1 MTHSDSDKA
10 ARYMQSLDNARC
22 TGQWHEVPEL
32 ARKVAKHAPHRKTL
46 ALVARSEATISCTE
60 VSKLNATLAPLIK
73 PLQDVIEKDK
83 AFPEDVFQATACLG
97 WIYWL
102 LQEHKSAAATL
113 DVDPHVA
120 ISSSSSTSAVSS
132 PQWVLVCASKQAY
145 IRGFSLEKLGDF
157 MTAAR
162 AYQSGLS
169 FLLVSSPPN
178 NSLASKPQ
186 EFRLWTERLL
196 CRFVSRHTRH
206 GPIVTTAEFDQ
217 LLLVFHLWG
226 FLFNYQPTDQQLK
239 SSLPLRTP
247 PPDFQLGLEVEFS
260 RWDMWM
266 AYYETLSQILRL
278 DFIYSPTYTDS
289 SPHIIPSGEELTDD
303 EYLAARLKQR
313 TELKS
318 VEAKIEGKL
327 LVETSFPKAN
337 IRNDRVEKW
346 VDAVMENWRL
356 LCGDNWNDAEL
367 GAGGKNAIARGV
379 LDILYR
385 AATKTF
391 HSTQILRHLFI
402 VHAYTAE
409 FNLAMKALDTYLELV
424 TRARARSAKSGD
436 IDFSLDEN
444 DQVLLTMADAIAI
457 LCRFGQREDAEKAR
471 HIAGKLKIWVH
482 ESEIHPEI
490 TESESAVNGHS
501 ASSIKQTASLSTVAR
516 AYHALGM
523 SEAHWGRLTY
533 EASSRTQHQNKA
545 QEYYRLALHRKY
557 RNSKNLD
564 YLYSLAILLAEM
576 RDITGALKI
585 TKLALAESSAQT
597 GNDERYAIERKSIR
611 FWHLLTLLL
620 SSRTDYLNAA
630 KASTAAFEQFK
641 DMGTLFGEQ
650 QYRSEHLNESEKLS
664 LISPALVDHMG
675 TIEKI
680 GILQVKMTQ
689 VALLEALEGANQAVD
704 ASLDLL
710 ALYVR
715 LFGHPPGQKSL
726 KTNQAAQKLPKSRI
740 GSIRASIFKRAVS
753 RKGNSRLSVDQL
765 KIQTRPPT
773 AATSTTAPTI
783 QVTDLSASVASELRG
798 RTMNGTRSNGKV
810 DSINSGGKAE
820 IHRSRSR
827 SKANRKN
834 SFKTS
839 MDTPPTESTLGSTTN
854 EKTELNSGKAD
865 ENNVLESS
873 QGSSVPSTKR
883 PSTASSIE
891 SKSTSFSSYRN
902 SRHRKRDS
910 RVSMQTIE
918 SDGGGMDLALVKN
931 PVPFVPDLV
940 DRRYR
945 TSTLVELWLFISGM
959 YCRSDIFEEAKDA
972 IDEAEQLVVALELE
986 IARLNSSAKAYS
998 NPGWG
1003 AGKCVDELRG
1013 DILTQVSSAR
1023 IPVSDFG

>member
-10 ARYMQSLDNARC
+10 TRYMQSLDLARC
-22 TGQWHEVPEL
+22 TGQWHDVPEL
-32 ARKVAKHAPHRKTL
+32 ARKVEKHAPHRKTL
-46 ALVARSEATISCTE
+46 VLAARSEATISCTE
-60 VSKLNATLAPLIK
+60 VSKLNTTLAPLIQ
-73 PLQDVIEKDK
+73 PLQDAITKDTTY
-83 AFPEDVFQATACLG
+83 PEDVFQATVCLG

-102 LQEHKSAAATL
+102 LQEHKSAATVLA
-113 DVDPHVA
+113 VDPHAVV
-120 ISSSSSTSAVSS
+120 SSSNSNSTGQST
-132 PQWVLVCASKQAY
+132 QWILVCASKQAY

-157 MTAAR
+157 LIAAQ
-162 AYQSGLS
+162 AYQSGVS
-169 FLLVSSPPN
+169 FLLVSSPVN
-178 NSLASKPQ
+178 NLLASNPQ

-196 CRFVSRHTRH
+196 CRYIARYMRH
-206 GPIVTTAEFDQ
+206 GPIEATAEFDK

-226 FLFNYQPTDQQLK
+226 FLFNYQPTDQKLR
-239 SSLPLRTP
+239 SSLALRTP

-266 AYYETLSQILRL
+266 AYYDTLSQILRL

-289 SPHIIPSGEELTDD
+289 SPHIITSGEDLTDE

-318 VEAKIEGKL
+318 VEAKIEAKL
-327 LVETSFPKAN
+327 LDETSFPKAN
-337 IRNDRVEKW
+337 VRNDRVEKW
-346 VDAVMENWRL
+346 VDATMENWRM

-391 HSTQILRHLFI
+391 HSTQIVRHLFT
-402 VHAYTAE
+402 VHAYLAE
-409 FNLAMKALDTYLELV
+409 FDLAMKALNTYLELV

-436 IDFSLDEN
+436 IDLSLDEN
-444 DQVLLTMADAIAI
+444 DQVLLTMAEAIAI
-457 LCRFGQREDAEKAR
+457 LCRFGQREDAGKAR
-471 HIAGKLKIWVH
+471 EIAGKMKIWIH

-490 TESESAVNGHS
+490 SESEPAVNGHS
-501 ASSIKQTASLSTVAR
+501 LPSIKKSVSPSTIAR

-523 SEAHWGRLTY
+523 SEAHWARLTY
-533 EASSRTQHQNKA
+533 EASTRTQHQNSA

-585 TKLALAESSAQT
+585 TKLALTESSTQT
-597 GNDERYAIERKSIR
+597 GDDEQFVIERKSIR

-630 KASTAAFEQFK
+630 KASTAAFEQFQQ
-641 DMGTLFGEQ
+641 MGILFGQ
-650 QYRSEHLNESEKLS
+650 QEYRSEHLNESEKLS
-664 LISPALVDHMG
+664 SISPALVDHMG
-675 TIEKI
+675 TLEKMC
-680 GILQVKMTQ
+680 ILQVKMTQ
-689 VALLEALEGANQAVD
+689 VALLEALEGPSQAVD

-715 LFGHPPGQKSL
+715 LFGHPPGQNGL
-726 KTNQAAQKLPKSRI
+726 KTNQVTQKMPKSRI
-740 GSIRASIFKRAVS
+740 GSIRASIFKRTVS
-753 RKGNSRLSVDQL
+753 RKANNRVSLDPS

-773 AATSTTAPTI
+773 AATATTAPTI
-783 QVTDLSASVASELRG
+783 QVTDLSASVASEPRG
-798 RTMNGTRSNGKV
+798 RTMNGTKSNSKV
-810 DSINSGGKAE
+810 DSINSGGKSE
-820 IHRSRSR
+820 IHRSQSR
-827 SKANRKN
+827 SKMNRKS
-834 SFKTS
+834 SFKNSTDS
-839 MDTPPTESTLGSTTN
+839 QPTESTHGDITN
-854 EKTELNSGKAD
+854 EKAEAISSKPED
-865 ENNVLESS
+865 PSVPEST
-873 QGSSVPSTKR
+873 QGSSVPSTVR

-918 SDGGGMDLALVKN
+918 SDGGGVDTTLVKN

-945 TSTLVELWLFISGM
+945 TSMLVELWLFISGM

-972 IDEAEQLVVALELE
+972 IDEAEQLVVALEQE
-986 IARLNSSAKAYS
+986 IARINSSAKAFS
-998 NPGWG
+998 FPGWG
-1003 AGKCVDELRG
+1003 AGKSVDELRG
-1013 DILTQVSSAR
+1013 DVLTQVSPPNRS
-1023 IPVSDFG
+1023 